1 MNKKKFHIY
10 EKFTISKVA
19 KSLSQGKIIARCAG
33 RMEFGQRALGNRS
46 ILADPR
52 FLEIKEKL
60 ILRLRIEIL
69 MPFAPVIMKKF
80 SNKYLIN
87 PKNTESPHMTVG
99 FETTNLGYKKMR
111 AACHPA
117 DKTARAQILEKKHN
131 PELYKLISE
140 FHKLTGVAALLN
152 TSFNL
157 HGFPIE
163 KTSEQAINVLIK
175 SDLDGLLLNN
185 FFILKK

>member
-1 MNKKKFHIY
+1 
-10 EKFTISKVA
+10 
-19 KSLSQGKIIARCAG
+19 
-33 RMEFGQRALGNRS
+33 
-46 ILADPR
+46 
-52 FLEIKEKL
+52 
-60 ILRLRIEIL
+60 
-69 MPFAPVIMKKF
+69 
-80 SNKYLIN
+80 
-87 PKNTESPHMTVG
+87 
-99 FETTNLGYKKMR
+99 MR

-131 PELYKLISE
+131 PQLYELISE

-157 HGFPIE
+157 HGFPIVN
-163 KTSEQAINVLIK
+163 TSEQAISVLIK